1 MRSIDDIKNTPG
13 LLIKK
18 YGEDGFAG
26 TIFDVNYKNGKLKI
40 DSNIDN
46 ALHFIFSWGLRI

>member
-1 MRSIDDIKNTPG
+1 MRSIEDIKNTPG

-18 YGEDGFAG
+18 DGEDGFAG
-26 TIFDVNYKNGKLKI
+26 TMFDVNYKNGKIKI

>member
-1 MRSIDDIKNTPG
+1 MKNIEDIKNTPG

-18 YGEDGFAG
+18 DGEDGFAG
-26 TIFDVNYKNGKLKI
+26 TIFDVNYKNGKIKI